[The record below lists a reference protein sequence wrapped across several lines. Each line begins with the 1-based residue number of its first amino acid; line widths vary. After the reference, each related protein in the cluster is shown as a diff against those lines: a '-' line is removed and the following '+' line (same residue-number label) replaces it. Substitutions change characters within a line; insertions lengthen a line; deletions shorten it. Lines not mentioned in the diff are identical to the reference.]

1 MLYIIA
7 HILGIV
13 VWEDDHGDSSD
24 ISDSSN
30 SSRNKGRGTET
41 HWTLSTV
48 LCVSGA
54 TSLAPC
60 RIFMVERIQLSQIID
75 KDYQRG
81 EVELV
86 ACYKVSFLGLQ
97 YILSDLLQTQ
107 WNCIWLTLVT
117 IQKPAIQPC
126 S

>member
-1 MLYIIA
+1 MWLNLEENRNNQGLRCLGSLYVLEVTSHFLLLYIIA

-30 SSRNKGRGTET
+30 SSRNNGRGKET

-60 RIFMVERIQLSQIID
+60 RIFMV
-75 KDYQRG
+75 
-81 EVELV
+81 
-86 ACYKVSFLGLQ
+86 
-97 YILSDLLQTQ
+97 
-107 WNCIWLTLVT
+107 
-117 IQKPAIQPC
+117 
-126 S
+126 

>member
-30 SSRNKGRGTET
+30 SSRNNGRGKET

-75 KDYQRG
+75 KDSQRG

-86 ACYKVSFLGLQ
+86 VCYKVSFLGLQ
-97 YILSDLLQTQ
+97 YILSDLLHTQ